1 MFFTNKQTTE
11 AKATHD
17 VVSRCRWKLELKC
30 ARVAG
35 SQPALGCRR
44 SPPPSTVLLFLNE
57 AEFTL
62 TGLRLKDRAGF
73 PLTAILW
80 RQERGVF

>member
-1 MFFTNKQTTE
+1 MPLE
-11 AKATHD
+11 VGAKVCACRG
-17 VVSRCRWKLELKC
+17 VSTGIGLPE
-30 ARVAG
+30 V
-35 SQPALGCRR
+35 
-44 SPPPSTVLLFLNE
+44 PPSTVLLFLNE